1 MKYEMLITV
10 KVNSLDSIP
19 ALLAEVTNLVRNETD
34 KGMLEKEDSDYI
46 EWKTKI
52 NQPQDKERGL

>member
-1 MKYEMLITV
+1 MLITV

-52 NQPQDKERGL
+52 NQPQDKDRA